1 LLGPRCED
9 DMTLTTDTITKVF
22 EQAFPPASVEAEI
35 LKITA
40 IFCGIGLLVSLGFAV
55 YGLSLGKLIF

>member
-1 LLGPRCED
+1 MNSP
-9 DMTLTTDTITKVF
+9 TVDTITKVF

-40 IFCGIGLLVSLGFAV
+40 IFCGVGLLVSLGFAV